1 VVLGA
6 LKVVLVGVVLGLA
19 GAAAAGRS
27 LQNLLFG
34 VPPFDVVTFIVSG
47 LAIVTV
53 GMVAASVRALR
64 AARIDPVAA
73 LRQE

>member
-1 VVLGA
+1 MA
-6 LKVVLVGVVLGLA
+6 WALGLA

-34 VPPFDVVTFIVSG
+34 VPPFDVLTFVASA

-53 GMVAASVRALR
+53 GMVAATVPALR
-64 AARIDPVAA
+64 AARIDPVTA
-73 LRQE
+73 LRD